1 MENFGLVTIDESVLM
16 YLGAA
21 LVPMQYGATL
31 IAHELAHHWTGDLVT
46 MKTFND
52 LFLNEAFAEFFQYL
66 PFADGPFPNL
76 TNMHDIFF
84 LNENSLG
91 LFFGTS
97 FISSIISLIALSF
110 YRYICQYS
118 SFVTY

>member
-16 YLGAA
+16 HLGAA

-52 LFLNEAFAEFFQYL
+52 LFLNEAFAEFLQYL
-66 PFADGPFPNL
+66 PFAGASPFPNL
-76 TNMHDIFF
+76 TNIHDIFF
-84 LNENSLG
+84 LNEHSLG
-91 LFFGTS
+91 LYFGTS
-97 FISSIISLIALSF
+97 S
-110 YRYICQYS
+110 
-118 SFVTY
+118 VN